1 MLVALEAT
9 DSILENKTGAILKV
23 YQSIDSQGT
32 FILIKVISCFCFN
45 RAVVRSALSFVQ
57 KTRSVFPTIKTT
69 LQSANVV
76 MLLDILENHAVSN
89 MSHAFTSLPLY
100 IDWKHAWSLKYPNF
114 GSSKM
119 TQYSSST
126 LVN

>member
-23 YQSIDSQGT
+23 YQSINSQGT

-100 IDWKHAWSLKYPNF
+100 ID
-114 GSSKM
+114 
-119 TQYSSST
+119 
-126 LVN
+126 